1 MFEQMKAMTDRL
13 GSMEERLGAT
23 RPTKPE
29 DMSRETSRNDTPAP
43 LIEQELAR
51 ARNLTEFRR
60 PSLDEH
66 YDFAEHTTAA
76 HKLLLRWPSINKLL
90 PTENRPEHW
99 PERSENYPLRVE
111 DRGCL
116 RLYGRG
122 EHNPHE
128 DSVAIGAASPA
139 QSMNSDDLGA
149 PSPEVLNNMFTHE
162 EPKRSDPSLSARLE
176 MDSIT
181 LHRLFEKYKKHI
193 HRLHP
198 FLDIDQFGR
207 YMRWFI
213 NNYSDNPKAYPH
225 SPNNMFVANGSSD
238 SQRRDL
244 KRKRSEALGP
254 ASFSSS
260 ESGSRRR
267 VQPDR
272 TVINAIVYLVFA
284 LGKVC
289 EAVSVPGPLDDGTK
303 TSNITGPSHLG
314 ASPMT
319 VKPSP
324 SSPHSN
330 PPGYTPPTGEGFR
343 AESLGSSYEDSPGLG
358 KKYASNTDLIPGL
371 DYYREAVSILGD
383 FADANDLPS
392 AQARLLAALYKGQLA
407 RVQESYSWLHSASR
421 TCQYRIRLEGLNK
434 TYDPQ
439 MVFDKTKNLT
449 LLAYWTCLQLER

>member
-1 MFEQMKAMTDRL
+1 MFEQMKAMTKRME
-13 GSMEERLGAT
+13 SMGETLGAV
-23 RPTKPE
+23 RPIADA
-29 DMSRETSRNDTPAP
+29 DMSKETSRNDTTDP
-43 LIEQELAR
+43 LIEHDMVR
-51 ARNLTEFRR
+51 ARNLIEFRR
-60 PSLDEH
+60 LSLAGN
-66 YDFAEHTTAA
+66 YDFTEHTTAA

-90 PTENRPEHW
+90 PNKDRPAHW
-99 PERSENYPLRVE
+99 PERFENYPLKIE

-116 RLYGRG
+116 RLYGPG
-122 EHNPHE
+122 EHNPHK
-128 DSVAIGAASPA
+128 DSIAIGATSPT
-139 QSMNSDDLGA
+139 QSMDSEDLGA
-149 PSPEVLNNMFTHE
+149 PFPEVLNYMLTHE
-162 EPKRSDPSLSARLE
+162 QPKRFDPSLSARPVME
-176 MDSIT
+176 SIL
-181 LHRLFEKYKKHI
+181 LHRYFEKYKKHI
-193 HRLHP
+193 HRLYP

-213 NNYSDNPKAYPH
+213 NNYSSDRYPY
-225 SPNNMFVANGSSD
+225 SSNNMFVAND
-238 SQRRDL
+238 TTNSQRKSL
-244 KRKRSEALGP
+244 KRKRPETLGP

-260 ESGSRRR
+260 ESGSRRH

-289 EAVSVPGPLDDGTK
+289 EAVTAPGSLDDGK
-303 TSNITGPSHLG
+303 KNPANVNHAGQAYPG

-319 VKPSP
+319 VKSSP

-330 PPGYTPPTGEGFR
+330 ASGYTPTGEAFR
-343 AESLGSSYEDSPGLG
+343 AESLSSSFEDSPGMG
-358 KKYASNTDLIPGL
+358 RKYASNSVSIPGL

-383 FADANDLPS
+383 FADANDLSS

-434 TYDPQ
+434 TYEPQ